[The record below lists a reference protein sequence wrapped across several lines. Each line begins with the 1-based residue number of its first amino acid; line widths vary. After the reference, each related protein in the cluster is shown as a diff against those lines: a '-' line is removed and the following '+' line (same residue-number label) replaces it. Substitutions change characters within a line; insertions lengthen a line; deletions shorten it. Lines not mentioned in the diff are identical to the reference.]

1 MNNINIILII
11 LGVCVIFLVVYLIMT
26 FNKISKPIEI
36 IKIKQE
42 VKEEEIIIPKPKTC
56 EQTIV
61 LDYDE
66 INLNELKKN
75 SLETKIDLET
85 QQKAFDPR
93 IKLTKVPYVRTYMDL
108 PGYKGYNLELL
119 NNLELK
125 DNNNGLIN
133 YNKLKENERFKAK
146 NSLLYS

>member
-11 LGVCVIFLVVYLIMT
+11 LGVCVIFLVIYLIMT

-42 VKEEEIIIPKPKTC
+42 VKEEEIIIPKTKTC
-56 EQTIV
+56 DQTIV

-85 QQKAFDPR
+85 QQQAFDPR

-125 DNNNGLIN
+125 DNNHGLIN
-133 YNKLKENERFKAK
+133 YNELKENERFKAK